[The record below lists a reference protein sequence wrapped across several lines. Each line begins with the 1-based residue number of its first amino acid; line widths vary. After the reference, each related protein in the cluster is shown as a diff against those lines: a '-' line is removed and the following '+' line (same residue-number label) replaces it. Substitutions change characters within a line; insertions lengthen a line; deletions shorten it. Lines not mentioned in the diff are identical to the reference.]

1 MPGRPPALTE
11 PVHFDVERLLRALDA
26 HGVEFVVV
34 GGVAA
39 GIHGATR
46 ATEDLDLVARRTKEN
61 LDRLAAAMR
70 ELGARLRIAG
80 LDDSEAEQLPVR
92 LVGAT
97 LAQMELS
104 TWRTKAGDF
113 DVLVGIPDRHG
124 RVVPYE
130 ELVNRAVA
138 QRLHGVELRTAA
150 LDDIIASKEWAD
162 RPKDRDALPELRALR
177 DGRR

>member
-1 MPGRPPALTE
+1 VAE
-11 PVHFDVERLLRALDA
+11 PIRFDVARLLLALEE

-39 GIHGATR
+39 GAHGATR
-46 ATEDLDLVARRTKEN
+46 ATEDLDLVARRTNDN

-70 ELGARLRIAG
+70 ELGARLRVAG
-80 LDDSEAEQLPVR
+80 LDDREAEQLPVR

-104 TWRTKAGDF
+104 TWRTDAGDF

-124 RVVPYE
+124 RVVLYD
-130 ELVNRAVA
+130 ELVERAESR
-138 QRLHGVELRTAA
+138 QLYGVELRTAA

-162 RPKDRDALPELRALR
+162 RPKDREALPELQALR
-177 DGRR
+177 DGRA